1 MILKLLCS
9 KNNSSG
15 QGAVEEV
22 VVVVVVVVVSVI
34 DALINVPFQ
43 SLLDIIAYAIAC
55 ESM

>member
-1 MILKLLCS
+1 M
-9 KNNSSG
+9 
-15 QGAVEEV
+15 EEV